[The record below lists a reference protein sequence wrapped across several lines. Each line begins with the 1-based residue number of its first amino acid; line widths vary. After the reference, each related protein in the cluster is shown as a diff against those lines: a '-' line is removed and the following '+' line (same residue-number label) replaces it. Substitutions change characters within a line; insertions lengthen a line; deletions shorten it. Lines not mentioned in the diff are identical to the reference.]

1 MGGCNN
7 MIMTKP
13 KKCKHCG
20 KEFFP
25 KKQAKTRHYCYECLP
40 QENYS
45 GSDLRKQIKRWGL
58 EYKGSKCVLCGYDK
72 CISALDFHHMNPQE
86 KEFELS
92 NRNIKLDWDIIK
104 KELDKCIVVCAN
116 CHREIHSKEGD

>member
-1 MGGCNN
+1 ME
-7 MIMTKP
+7 
-13 KKCKHCG
+13 

-45 GSDLRKQIKRWGL
+45 GSDLRKQIKQWGL
-58 EYKGSKCVLCGYDK
+58 EYKGNKCVLCGYDK
-72 CISALDFHHMNPQE
+72 CISALDFHHTNPQE

-92 NRNIKLDWDIIK
+92 NRNIKLDWDIVK
-104 KELDKCIVVCAN
+104 KKLDKCIVVCAN